1 MKIVNVGDIE
11 DLVLCKHE
19 IELELISQN
28 KLSEKMSLS
37 DFISKYLSFGNNVY
51 MINEKDIYPFA
62 LINSSKDR
70 YLFVTESPNSENSKR
85 FINTLR
91 QINFNL
97 SALNDVPQD
106 ELMNNIPSENVF
118 IINGTYKRI

>member
-51 MINEKDIYPFA
+51 IINEKDIYPFA

-70 YLFVTESPNSENSKR
+70 YLFITESPNSENSKR
-85 FINTLR
+85 FINKLR

-97 SALNDVPQD
+97 STLNDVPQD

>member
-19 IELELISQN
+19 IELDLISQN

-51 MINEKDIYPFA
+51 IINEKDIYPFA

>member
-28 KLSEKMSLS
+28 KLSEKMPLS